1 MLGFNTAV
9 SGLLS
14 SQRSLYVTSHNF
26 SNATTPG
33 YSRQIAY
40 QRATDPYYAP
50 GVGYIGTGTEIY
62 DVCRVRNSYVDYKYW
77 NENGS
82 KGEWETKAESLKELE
97 TLFGEPSNN
106 SFRQYMDD
114 FFQSLE
120 DLTTNPSDSSYREP
134 VREAALA
141 LTKHI
146 NETAER
152 LVNVKEE
159 TSFQIEAQVKKVNDI
174 AAQISSLNGQI
185 YSLEIDGKTANDL
198 RDRRELLVDDLSK
211 IVNVQVD
218 EYSDG
223 KYRVSI
229 GGIALVNHKEVS
241 EIKYESPTG
250 DPDDEKELQWAN
262 GNVLNLKSGSLKAL
276 QELYE
281 GDGENN
287 TYRGI
292 NFYIN
297 KLNTFAQVFADTI
310 NEQHRAGEGL
320 NDSTGID
327 FFKISDSANP
337 ALTLTLSDEIL
348 NDTANIAAG
357 AVGTGVENNDNLRAI
372 IKLREDKTFFSG
384 GVSQGTPDDFLKSI
398 ISNLAVDS
406 THGKRMD
413 SNEGQIIKNILEKR
427 ESESGVSTEEETT
440 NMIRFLNSYRASS
453 EMISTLDQILDVVVN
468 RLGAAGR

>member
-62 DVCRVRNSYVDYKYW
+62 DVRRVRNSYVDYKYW
-77 NENGS
+77 SENGS

-211 IVNVQVD
+211 IVNVQVN

-241 EIKYESPTG
+241 EIKYES
-250 DPDDEKELQWAN
+250 ELQWAN
-262 GNVLNLKSGSLKAL
+262 GNALNLKSGSLKAL

-297 KLNTFAQVFADTI
+297 KLNTFAERFADTI
-310 NEQHRAGEGL
+310 NEQHKDGVTLDAA
-320 NDSTGID
+320 DITTGSEID

-337 ALTLTLSDEIL
+337 ALTLTLSDEVL
-348 NDTANIAAG
+348 ESVSNIAAR
-357 AVGTGVENNDNLRAI
+357 AVGTGVENADNLQAI
-372 IKLREDKTFFSG
+372 IKLRENKTFFSG

-413 SNEGQIIKNILEKR
+413 SNEEQIIKNILEKR

-468 RLGAAGR
+468 RLGVAGR

>member
-40 QRATDPYYAP
+40 QRAADPYYAP

-62 DVCRVRNSYVDYKYW
+62 DVRRVRNSYVDYKYW

-120 DLTTNPSDSSYREP
+120 DLTTNPSDSSFREP

-211 IVNVQVD
+211 IVNVQVN

-241 EIKYESPTG
+241 EIKYES
-250 DPDDEKELQWAN
+250 ELQWAN

-281 GDGENN
+281 GNGENN

-297 KLNTFAQVFADTI
+297 KLNTFAERFADTI
-310 NEQHRAGEGL
+310 NEQHKDGVTLDAA
-320 NDSTGID
+320 DITTGSEID

-337 ALTLTLSDEIL
+337 ALTLTLSDEVL
-348 NDTANIAAG
+348 ESVSNIAAR
-357 AVGTGVENNDNLRAI
+357 AVGTGVENADNLQAI
-372 IKLREDKTFFSG
+372 IKLRENKTFFSG

-413 SNEGQIIKNILEKR
+413 SNEEQIINNILEKR

-468 RLGAAGR
+468 RLGVAGR

>member
-1 MLGFNTAV
+1 
-9 SGLLS
+9 
-14 SQRSLYVTSHNF
+14 
-26 SNATTPG
+26 
-33 YSRQIAY
+33 
-40 QRATDPYYAP
+40 
-50 GVGYIGTGTEIY
+50 
-62 DVCRVRNSYVDYKYW
+62 
-77 NENGS
+77 
-82 KGEWETKAESLKELE
+82 
-97 TLFGEPSNN
+97 
-106 SFRQYMDD
+106 
-114 FFQSLE
+114 
-120 DLTTNPSDSSYREP
+120 
-134 VREAALA
+134 
-141 LTKHI
+141 
-146 NETAER
+146 
-152 LVNVKEE
+152 
-159 TSFQIEAQVKKVNDI
+159 VKKVNDI

-211 IVNVQVD
+211 IVNVQVN

-241 EIKYESPTG
+241 EIKYES
-250 DPDDEKELQWAN
+250 ELQWAN

-281 GDGENN
+281 GNGENN

-297 KLNTFAQVFADTI
+297 KLNTFAERFADTI
-310 NEQHRAGEGL
+310 NEQHKDGVTLDAA
-320 NDSTGID
+320 DITTGSEID

-337 ALTLTLSDEIL
+337 ALTLTLSDEVL
-348 NDTANIAAG
+348 ESVSNIAAR
-357 AVGTGVENNDNLRAI
+357 AVGTGVENADNLQAI
-372 IKLREDKTFFSG
+372 IKLRENKTFFSG

-413 SNEGQIIKNILEKR
+413 SNEEQIINNILEKR

-468 RLGAAGR
+468 RLGVAGR

>member
-62 DVCRVRNSYVDYKYW
+62 DVRRVRNSYVDYKYW
-77 NENGS
+77 SENGS

-211 IVNVQVD
+211 IVNVQVN

-241 EIKYESPTG
+241 EIKYES
-250 DPDDEKELQWAN
+250 ELQWAN
-262 GNVLNLKSGSLKAL
+262 GNALNLKSGSLRAL

-281 GDGENN
+281 GNGENN

-297 KLNTFAQVFADTI
+297 KLNTFAHVFADTI

-348 NDTANIAAG
+348 DNTANIAAG

>member
-62 DVCRVRNSYVDYKYW
+62 DVRRVRNSYVDYKYW
-77 NENGS
+77 SENGS

-97 TLFGEPSNN
+97 TLFGEPSDN

-120 DLTTNPSDSSYREP
+120 DLTTNPSDSSFREP

-211 IVNVQVD
+211 IVNVQVN

-241 EIKYESPTG
+241 EIKYES
-250 DPDDEKELQWAN
+250 ELQWAN
-262 GNVLNLKSGSLKAL
+262 GNALNLKSGSLKAL

-281 GDGENN
+281 GNGENN

-310 NEQHRAGEGL
+310 NEQHKDGVTLDAA
-320 NDSTGID
+320 DITTGSEID

-337 ALTLTLSDEIL
+337 ALTLTLSDEVL
-348 NDTANIAAG
+348 ESVSNIAAR
-357 AVGTGVENNDNLRAI
+357 AVGTGVENADNLQAI
-372 IKLREDKTFFSG
+372 IKLRENKTFFSG

-413 SNEGQIIKNILEKR
+413 SNEEQIINNIREKR

-468 RLGAAGR
+468 RLGTAGR

>member
-62 DVCRVRNSYVDYKYW
+62 DVRRVRNSYVDYKYW
-77 NENGS
+77 SENGS

-97 TLFGEPSNN
+97 TLFGEPSDN

-120 DLTTNPSDSSYREP
+120 DLTTNPSDSSFREP

-198 RDRRELLVDDLSK
+198 RDKRELLVDDLSK
-211 IVNVQVD
+211 IVNVQVN

-241 EIKYESPTG
+241 EIKYES
-250 DPDDEKELQWAN
+250 ELQWAN

-310 NEQHRAGEGL
+310 NEQHEKGVTLDASDITTG
-320 NDSTGID
+320 SGID

-348 NDTANIAAG
+348 ESVSNIATR

-413 SNEGQIIKNILEKR
+413 SNEEQIINNIREKR

-468 RLGAAGR
+468 RLGTAGR

>member
-97 TLFGEPSNN
+97 ILFGEPSNN

-211 IVNVQVD
+211 IVNVQVN

-241 EIKYESPTG
+241 EIKYES
-250 DPDDEKELQWAN
+250 ELQWAN

-297 KLNTFAQVFADTI
+297 KLNTFAERFADTI
-310 NEQHRAGEGL
+310 NEQHKDGVTLDAA
-320 NDSTGID
+320 DITTGSEID

-337 ALTLTLSDEIL
+337 ALTLTLSDEVL
-348 NDTANIAAG
+348 ESVSNIAAR
-357 AVGTGVENNDNLRAI
+357 AVGTGVENADNLQAI
-372 IKLREDKTFFSG
+372 IKLRENKTFFSG

-413 SNEGQIIKNILEKR
+413 SNEEQIIKNILEKR

-468 RLGAAGR
+468 RLGVAGR

>member
-62 DVCRVRNSYVDYKYW
+62 DVRRVRNSYVDYKYW
-77 NENGS
+77 SENGS

-211 IVNVQVD
+211 IVNVQVN

-241 EIKYESPTG
+241 EIKYES
-250 DPDDEKELQWAN
+250 ELQWAN

-281 GDGENN
+281 GNGENN

-297 KLNTFAQVFADTI
+297 KLNTFAERFADTI
-310 NEQHRAGEGL
+310 NEQHKDGVTLDAA
-320 NDSTGID
+320 DITTGSEID

-337 ALTLTLSDEIL
+337 ALTLTLSDEVL
-348 NDTANIAAG
+348 ESVSNIAAR
-357 AVGTGVENNDNLRAI
+357 AVGTGVENADNLQAI
-372 IKLREDKTFFSG
+372 IKLRENKTFFSG

-413 SNEGQIIKNILEKR
+413 SNEEQIINNILEKR

-468 RLGAAGR
+468 RLGVAGR

>member
-62 DVCRVRNSYVDYKYW
+62 DVRRVRNSYVDYKYW
-77 NENGS
+77 SENGS

-211 IVNVQVD
+211 IVNVQVN

-241 EIKYESPTG
+241 EIKYES
-250 DPDDEKELQWAN
+250 ELQWAN

-297 KLNTFAQVFADTI
+297 KLNTFAERFADTI
-310 NEQHRAGEGL
+310 NEQHKDGVTLDAA
-320 NDSTGID
+320 DITTGSEID

-337 ALTLTLSDEIL
+337 ALTLTLSDEVL
-348 NDTANIAAG
+348 ESVSNIAAR
-357 AVGTGVENNDNLRAI
+357 AVGTGVENADNLQAI
-372 IKLREDKTFFSG
+372 IKLRENKTFFSG

-413 SNEGQIIKNILEKR
+413 SNEEQIINNIREKR

-468 RLGAAGR
+468 RLGVAGR

>member
-97 TLFGEPSNN
+97 ILFGEPSNN

-241 EIKYESPTG
+241 EIKYES
-250 DPDDEKELQWAN
+250 ELQWAN

-297 KLNTFAQVFADTI
+297 KLNTFAERFADTI
-310 NEQHRAGEGL
+310 NEQHKDGVTLDAA
-320 NDSTGID
+320 DITTGSEID

-337 ALTLTLSDEIL
+337 ALTLTLSDEVL
-348 NDTANIAAG
+348 ESVSNIAAR
-357 AVGTGVENNDNLRAI
+357 AVGTGVENADNLQAI
-372 IKLREDKTFFSG
+372 IKLRENKTFFSG

>member
-97 TLFGEPSNN
+97 ILFGEPSNN

-241 EIKYESPTG
+241 EIKYES
-250 DPDDEKELQWAN
+250 ELQWAN

-281 GDGENN
+281 GNGENN

-297 KLNTFAQVFADTI
+297 KLNTFAHVFADTI
-310 NEQHRAGEGL
+310 NIQHKAGVTLDATNINAGSE
-320 NDSTGID
+320 IK
-327 FFKISDSANP
+327 FFDISDSANP
-337 ALTLTLSDEIL
+337 ALTLTLSDEVL
-348 NDTANIAAG
+348 ESVSNIAAR
-357 AVGTGVENNDNLRAI
+357 AVGTGVENADNLQAI
-372 IKLREDKTFFSG
+372 IKLRENKTFFSG

>member
-97 TLFGEPSNN
+97 ILFGEPSNN

-211 IVNVQVD
+211 IVNVQVN

-241 EIKYESPTG
+241 EIKYES
-250 DPDDEKELQWAN
+250 ELQWAN

-297 KLNTFAQVFADTI
+297 KLNTFAERFADTI
-310 NEQHRAGEGL
+310 NEQHKDGVTLDAA
-320 NDSTGID
+320 DITTGSEID

-337 ALTLTLSDEIL
+337 ALTLTLSDEVL
-348 NDTANIAAG
+348 ESVSNIAAR
-357 AVGTGVENNDNLRAI
+357 AVGTGVENADNLQAI
-372 IKLREDKTFFSG
+372 IKLRENKTFFSG

-468 RLGAAGR
+468 RLGVAGR

>member
-62 DVCRVRNSYVDYKYW
+62 DVRRVRNSYVDYKYW
-77 NENGS
+77 SENGS

-211 IVNVQVD
+211 IVNVQVN

-241 EIKYESPTG
+241 EIKYES
-250 DPDDEKELQWAN
+250 ELQWAN

-297 KLNTFAQVFADTI
+297 KLNTFAERFADTI
-310 NEQHRAGEGL
+310 NEQHKDGVTLDAA
-320 NDSTGID
+320 DITTGSEID

-337 ALTLTLSDEIL
+337 ALTLTLSDEVL
-348 NDTANIAAG
+348 ESVSNIAAR
-357 AVGTGVENNDNLRAI
+357 AVGTGVENADNLQAI
-372 IKLREDKTFFSG
+372 IKLRENKTFFSG

-413 SNEGQIIKNILEKR
+413 SNEEQIIKNILEKR

-468 RLGAAGR
+468 RLGVAGR

>member
-97 TLFGEPSNN
+97 ILFGEPSNN

-159 TSFQIEAQVKKVNDI
+159 TSFQIEAQVKIVNDI

-241 EIKYESPTG
+241 EIKYES
-250 DPDDEKELQWAN
+250 ELQWAN

-281 GDGENN
+281 GNGENN

-297 KLNTFAQVFADTI
+297 KLNTFAHVFADTI
-310 NEQHRAGEGL
+310 NIQHKAGVTLDATNINAGSE
-320 NDSTGID
+320 IK
-327 FFKISDSANP
+327 FFDISDSANP
-337 ALTLTLSDEIL
+337 ALTLTLSEEIL
-348 NDTANIAAG
+348 ESVSNIAAR
-357 AVGTGVENNDNLRAI
+357 AAGTGVENADNLQAI
-372 IKLREDKTFFSG
+372 IKLRENKTFFSG